1 MSLEEA
7 VPTLEELQAAKI
19 EQLVTGADPSCWAY
33 AMSLLDPKTLPA
45 AGSSGW
51 KARTLVGF
59 VTSLKLD
66 TDSDAEPFKLG
77 TWFGE
82 LGASNLSGEQLNVLA
97 AWLPEVTDP
106 ELRARIADVLWM
118 TQRPRNHL
126 TGRAALTAYLEA
138 AERHLAADGHWPHAT
153 DAYAR
158 ALALP
163 SAFRPADLTS
173 RMQAVLD
180 GFFGL
185 AGGPRDARLMHL
197 MLDHDIG
204 DAAKNA
210 PLAEAEAERRE
221 RDAEA
226 ETYATNLSLMLSRE
240 SWAAAARW
248 RTRELGANAPA
259 ALAAKLR
266 EAETHVKE
274 ADKARDACQPLVEA
288 HFLSNA
294 ISALQRAG
302 EERSRIDAL
311 VSRMMAAQRGAPFA
325 SVSTTSI
332 DLTDQVAG
340 GRAAVSNKPLHEAL
354 FELARVTQS
363 PRISTLRAMTMDH
376 LSKSVSARLFPAA
389 ISSSDSRVVAHMP
402 PVSIGEDGEVKD
414 EAVLRWHMWNQA
426 QWIRMMSCGRIMGA
440 RDQLVLE
447 HNPRIADLLPLMNV
461 SALVPSGHERLFA
474 KGLHA
479 GLHGD
484 FAVAIHILLPQ
495 LENGLRAFIE
505 EALGR
510 PMVKHHDDGTQ
521 SVNLFRRVLTHPD
534 LAKILGDDL
543 LFDLQG
549 LLIEEAAT
557 NLRNRMSHG
566 LLGDREVGFDAMYAW
581 WMCLRLCMMLRPAR
595 REDEPPRPP
604 SPAEGTPAPAGAA
617 SAPDEGAP
625 TAVAEPG
632 PTTTVSFDEWVSS
645 PEPSKIGT
653 DGGV

>member
-7 VPTLEELQAAKI
+7 VPTLEELRAAKI
-19 EQLVTGADPSCWAY
+19 EDLLSGADPSCWAY
-33 AMSLLDPKTLPA
+33 AMALLDPKTLPA

-51 KARTLVGF
+51 KARTVVGF

-66 TDSDAEPFKLG
+66 IDGDAEPFKLS
-77 TWFGE
+77 TWFGD
-82 LGASNLSGEQLNVLA
+82 LGANNLSDEQLGVLA

-106 ELRARIADVLWM
+106 ELRARLADVLWM
-118 TQRPRNHL
+118 TKRPRNPL
-126 TGRAALTAYLEA
+126 DGRAALSAYLEA
-138 AERHLAADGHWPHAT
+138 AERHLAQNGHWPRAI

-180 GFFGL
+180 GAFGL
-185 AGGPRDARLMHL
+185 AEGPRDARLMHL
-197 MLDHDIG
+197 MLDHRIG

-221 RDAEA
+221 KDAEA
-226 ETYATNLSLMLSRE
+226 ETYATNRSLMMARE

-248 RTRELGANAPA
+248 RTRELGVNAPA

-274 ADKARDACQPLVEA
+274 ADKARDASQPLVEA
-288 HFLSNA
+288 RFLSNA
-294 ISALQRAG
+294 ISALRRAG
-302 EERSRIDAL
+302 EVRPRIDAL
-311 VSRMMAAQRGAPFA
+311 ISRMMAAQRGAPLA
-325 SVSTTSI
+325 SVSTSI
-332 DLTDQVAG
+332 DLTDQVAA
-340 GRAAVSNKPLHEAL
+340 GRTAVSNKPLHDAL

-363 PRISTLRAMTMDH
+363 PRISRLRAMAMDH
-376 LSKSVSARLFPAA
+376 LSKSLSARLLPAA

-402 PVSIGEDGEVKD
+402 PVSIGDDGEVKD
-414 EAVLRWHMWNQA
+414 EAVLRWHMWNEA

-447 HNPRIADLLPLMNV
+447 HNPRVVDLLPLMNV
-461 SALVPSGHERLFA
+461 SALVPAGHERLFA

-484 FAVAIHILLPQ
+484 FAVAIHMLLPQ

-505 EALGR
+505 EALGK
-510 PMVKHHDDGTQ
+510 PMVKADDDGTQ

-534 LAKILGDDL
+534 LAKVLEDDL

-549 LLIEEAAT
+549 LLTEQEAT

-566 LLGDREVGFDAMYAW
+566 VLSDREVGFDAVYAW
-581 WMCLRLCMMLRPAR
+581 WMCLRLSIMLTPAR
-595 REDEPPRPP
+595 REDEPATPP
-604 SPAEGTPAPAGAA
+604 SPAATPATAGAA
-617 SAPDEGAP
+617 PVPTAGSP
-625 TAVAEPG
+625 TAVDGTGTAA
-632 PTTTVSFDEWVSS
+632 TVSSEEPSS
-645 PEPSKIGT
+645 PPKPSKSGT

>member
-7 VPTLEELQAAKI
+7 VPTLDELRAAKI
-19 EQLVTGADPSCWAY
+19 EELLSGSEPSCWAY

-45 AGSSGW
+45 AGSGGW
-51 KARTLVGF
+51 KARTLIGF

-66 TDSDAEPFKLG
+66 IDGDAEPFKLS

-82 LGASNLSGEQLNVLA
+82 LGASNLAAEQLAVLA
-97 AWLPEVTDP
+97 EWLPELKDP

-118 TQRPRNHL
+118 TKRPRNHL
-126 TGRAALTAYLEA
+126 DGRAALAAYLDA
-138 AERHLAADGHWPHAT
+138 AERHLAPDGHWPNAIN
-153 DAYAR
+153 AYAR

-163 SAFRPADLTS
+163 SAFRPIDLVA
-173 RMQAVLD
+173 RLQAVLD
-180 GFFGL
+180 GAFG
-185 AGGPRDARLMHL
+185 AVEGPRDARLMHL
-197 MLDHDIG
+197 MLDYSLG
-204 DAAKNA
+204 DAAKNG

-221 RDAEA
+221 KDAES
-226 ETYATNLSLMLSRE
+226 ETYATNLSLMLARE

-248 RTRELGANAPA
+248 RTRELGANAPGT
-259 ALAAKLR
+259 LAAKLR
-266 EAETHVKE
+266 EAQTHVKE
-274 ADKARDACQPLVEA
+274 ADKARDANQPLVEA

-294 ISALQRAG
+294 ITALRRAG

-311 VSRMMAAQRGAPFA
+311 VSRMMAAQRGAPYA
-325 SVSTTSI
+325 SVSTSL
-332 DLTDQVAG
+332 DLTDQVAA
-340 GRAAVSNKPLHEAL
+340 GRAGVSNKSLQEAL

-363 PRISTLRAMTMDH
+363 PGVETLRAMAVDH

-402 PVSIGEDGEVKD
+402 PVSIGDDGEVKD
-414 EAVLRWHMWNQA
+414 DAVLRWHMWNQA

-447 HNPRIADLLPLMNV
+447 HNPRIADLLPLVNV

-484 FAVAIHILLPQ
+484 FAVAIHLLLPQ

-505 EALGR
+505 EALGK
-510 PMVKHHDDGTQ
+510 PMVKADDDGTQ

-534 LAKILGDDL
+534 LADVLGEDL

-549 LLIEEAAT
+549 LLIEQEAT

-581 WMCLRLCMMLRPAR
+581 WMCLRLTFMLTPAR
-595 REDEPPRPP
+595 REEDPAPPPSAEAPAPAETAPPPTDEPAAVEAAASTTESARVPSSPP
-604 SPAEGTPAPAGAA
+604 SP
-617 SAPDEGAP
+617 
-625 TAVAEPG
+625 
-632 PTTTVSFDEWVSS
+632 
-645 PEPSKIGT
+645 SKLDT
-653 DGGV
+653 DGGS